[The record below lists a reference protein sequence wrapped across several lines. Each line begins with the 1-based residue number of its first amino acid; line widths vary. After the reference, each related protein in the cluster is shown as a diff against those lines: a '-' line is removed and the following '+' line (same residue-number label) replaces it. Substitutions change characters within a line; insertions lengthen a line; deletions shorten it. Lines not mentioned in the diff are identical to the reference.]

1 MPNFY
6 SQFIEQLKQL
16 RNMIKSSDKDMF
28 EDEIKGIVEKVK
40 SDDRLSAEE
49 RNEALVI
56 CYEILKKFQ

>member
-1 MPNFY
+1 MAFY
-6 SQFIEQLKQL
+6 SEFIQTLKQL
-16 RNMIKSSDKDMF
+16 RSMVKPSDKAMF
-28 EDEIKGIVEKVK
+28 EDEIKDIVKKVK